1 MALPLDGGEWKA
13 LGEHVGQEIFPFF
26 FFLKYNLPHTLPFK
40 RTICEMGRLGTLA
53 LFGDFPDGLI

>member
-26 FFLKYNLPHTLPFK
+26 FFQ
-40 RTICEMGRLGTLA
+40 I
-53 LFGDFPDGLI
+53 

>member
-26 FFLKYNLPHTLPFK
+26 FSKYNLPHMLPLK
-40 RTICEMGRLGTLA
+40 RTICDMGRLGTLA
-53 LFGDFPDGLI
+53 LFGDFPEGLI